1 MKPAPAD
8 SPPLRPLKPRITIFA
23 AALALVAC
31 PALAD
36 EAPAAAGS
44 PEQAKDVSVWAVHG
58 QATVVEQ
65 ATLAF
70 PSPYR
75 GANSL
80 DAGARGRETFDATLY
95 AGFRP
100 WRGAE
105 IWIDPEIDQGFGLSD
120 TLGAAGFPSG
130 EAYKVGKR
138 DPYLKLQRAFL
149 RQTIDLGGDVDKV
162 EADANQFAGR
172 RTANRLVLTVGKV
185 SVGDVFDT
193 NRYAHDPRGD
203 FLNWTLIDTGTF
215 DYAADAWGYTVGA
228 AAEWYQGRWTVRA
241 GAFDLSKVP
250 NSEHLDWSFSQFQ
263 LIGEVE
269 ERHDLGGHPGKIAVT
284 GFLSRGRMGQYDDA
298 IALSRQTGQ
307 PASTA
312 LVRDYRGRAGLSL
325 NLEQEL
331 APDIGLFARA
341 GFAGGDVESYEFTD
355 VDRTVALGLSFG
367 GKAWGRDG
375 DTAGLAGVVNDVSRI
390 HRAYLADGGLG
401 ILIGDGRLPHFG
413 REQIVETYYSAA
425 LTAWATLTLDAQ
437 LIVNPGYNPDRGPA
451 PVLAARLHTHF

>member
-1 MKPAPAD
+1 MTFDKPGR
-8 SPPLRPLKPRITIFA
+8 RPHPSLVATALFA
-23 AALALVAC
+23 AALAGVAVF
-31 PALAD
+31 A
-36 EAPAAAGS
+36 APAAWAEDQS
-44 PEQAKDVSVWAVHG
+44 ESSAAWAVHG

-80 DAGARGRETFDATLY
+80 DPGSRGRETFDATLY
-95 AGFRP
+95 AGFKP

-130 EAYKVGKR
+130 EAYKVGKS
-138 DPYLKLQRAFL
+138 DPYLRLQRAFL
-149 RQTIDLGGDVDKV
+149 RQTIDLGGDVEKV
-162 EADANQFAGR
+162 EADANQFAGN

-228 AAEWYQGRWTVRA
+228 AAEWYQGRWTVRT

-269 ERHDLGGHPGKIAVT
+269 ERHDVSGHPGKIAVT
-284 GFLSRGRMGQYDDA
+284 GFLSRGRMGQYDAA
-298 IALSRQTGQ
+298 IALGQQAGQ

-312 LVRDYRGRAGLSL
+312 LVRNYRGRSGLSL

-331 APDIGLFARA
+331 APEVGLFARA
-341 GFAGGDVESYEFTD
+341 GIAGGDVESYEFTD
-355 VDRTVALGLSFG
+355 VDRTAALGLSFG
-367 GKAWGRDG
+367 GKAWGRPD
-375 DTAGLAGVVNDVSRI
+375 DTAGLAGVVNDISRV

-413 REQIVETYYSAA
+413 PEQVVETYYSAA
-425 LTAWATLTLDAQ
+425 MTGWATLTFDAQ
-437 LIVNPGYNPDRGPA
+437 LIVNPGYNRDRGPA